1 MKLTPRESQVLSFVS
16 TYIENCDRAPKQDQ
30 IAGALGLRSR
40 TYVQRVLGRLEAKGR
55 VRLEPYKIRGIEIVG
70 DAA

>member
-16 TYIENCDRAPKQDQ
+16 TYIETCDRAPKQDQ

-55 VRLEPYKIRGIEIVG
+55 IRLAPYKIRGIEIVRS
-70 DAA
+70 AA